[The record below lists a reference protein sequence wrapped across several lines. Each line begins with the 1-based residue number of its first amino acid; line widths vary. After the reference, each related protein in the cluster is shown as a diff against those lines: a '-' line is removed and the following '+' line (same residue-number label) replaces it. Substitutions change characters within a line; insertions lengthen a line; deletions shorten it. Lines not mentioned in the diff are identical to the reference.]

1 MTTFTFADVFR
12 ELNDLKDTGII
23 RDYAVGGATAVMFYA
38 EPTRTYDV
46 GVFVVLT
53 GTAESA
59 LTPLSDIYRW
69 AEDGGFETKS
79 EHVMIHGVPV
89 QFLPAHNSL
98 AQDAVGAALT
108 HDYEGVPVRV
118 IAPEHLVAMAF
129 QAGGSRRRERGWLL
143 IESGKIDRTKLR
155 ELLARHHVDEDI
167 DNEK

>member
-12 ELNDLKDTGII
+12 KLNDLKNTGII

-46 GVFVVLT
+46 DVFVLFA
-53 GTAESA
+53 GTPESP
-59 LTPLSDIYRW
+59 LIPLSDIYRW

-79 EHVMIHGVPV
+79 EHIMIHGVPV

-98 AQDAVGAALT
+98 AEEAVDSALT
-108 HDYEGVPVRV
+108 HDYESVPVRV
-118 IAPEHLVAMAF
+118 IAPEHLVALAF
-129 QAGGSRRRERGWLL
+129 QAGGSRQRERGWLL

-155 ELLARHHVDEDI
+155 ELLARHQIDEDI